1 MGGFPEVKDTR
12 ILRYFDTR
20 LACRASIATG
30 AEKERQDEA
39 RAYYADLRASGK
51 APVDEKAPA
60 KK

>member
-30 AEKERQDEA
+30 AP
-39 RAYYADLRASGK
+39 ADPGAGAFS
-51 APVDEKAPA
+51 PSSD
-60 KK
+60 